1 MKLHLKKPIAFFD
14 LETTG
19 INVATDR
26 IVEISILK
34 INPDGSQEIKTRKIN
49 PTIPIPLEASLV
61 HGIYDKDIQYEP
73 TFNAVAKSLSTFFD
87 NCDLAGFN
95 SNRFDVPLLMEEF
108 LRAEVEFE
116 IDGRNLVD
124 VQNIF
129 HQMEQRTLS
138 AGYKFYCGKDLENAH
153 SAEADTIATFEILAA
168 MLDKYKDNT
177 LEKEDGSSYNPVTND
192 MDQLG
197 EFSKRANNADL
208 MGRIVLDD
216 DGLALFNFGKYKG
229 VSVAQVLSD
238 NPGYYSWIMNG
249 DFPLY
254 TKKVLEK
261 IKLAIL
267 QDKLNGK

>member
-34 INPDGSQEIKTRKIN
+34 VNPDGSQEIKTRKIN

-61 HGIYDKDIQYEP
+61 HGIYDKDIQDEP
-73 TFNAVAKSLSTFFD
+73 TFSAVAKSLRGFFE

-108 LRAEVEFE
+108 LRAGVDFE
-116 IDGRNLVD
+116 IDNRNLVD
-124 VQNIF
+124 IQNIF

-138 AGYKFYCGKDLENAH
+138 AGYKFYCGKDLINAH
-153 SAEADTIATFEILAA
+153 SAEADTIATFEILES
-168 MLDKYKDNT
+168 MLDKYKDSSF
-177 LEKEDGSSYNPVTND
+177 EKEDGSSYNPVTND

-197 EFSKRANNADL
+197 EFSKRANNVDL
-208 MGRIVLDD
+208 MGRIVLDENNV
-216 DGLALFNFGKYKG
+216 AVFNFGKYKG
-229 VSVAQVLSD
+229 TPVAEVLNQ
-238 NPGYYSWIMNG
+238 NPGYYSWMMNG

-261 IKLAIL
+261 IKLEIL
-267 QDKLNGK
+267 QDKLNSK